1 MGLFKSIKK
10 LVKKAAP
17 TVGAVVGF
25 SFGGPMGA
33 AIGSGIGSLATGRS
47 VEDSLKNAAIAGIG
61 GIAAKGLGFEQGV
74 SGQGFFA
81 RALPGY
87 KGVTSLGF
95 GSPIGNK
102 AVTDGILA
110 NLKAGQAKL
119 PTSQLEGALTAKTD
133 AALELPPPRPF

>member
-10 LVKKAAP
+10 LVKKVAP
-17 TVGAVVGF
+17 TIGAVVGF

-33 AIGSGIGSLATGRS
+33 AIGSIRFTSNGRS
-47 VEDSLKNAAIAGIG
+47 NEDSLKNAAIAGIG

-81 RALPGY
+81 RALPSY

-95 GSPIGNK
+95 
-102 AVTDGILA
+102 V
-110 NLKAGQAKL
+110 
-119 PTSQLEGALTAKTD
+119 ALSATK
-133 AALELPPPRPF
+133 R